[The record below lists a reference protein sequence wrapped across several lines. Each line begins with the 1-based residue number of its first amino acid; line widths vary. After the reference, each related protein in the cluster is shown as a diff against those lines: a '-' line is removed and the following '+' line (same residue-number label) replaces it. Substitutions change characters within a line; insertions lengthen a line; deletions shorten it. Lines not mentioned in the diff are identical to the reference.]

1 VPLTFALPPS
11 LGTAK
16 SAARAEL
23 IEGALF
29 RDLGERATVVVAASY
44 GELGELATSGRA
56 KLLWAPTM
64 VCSRLPSARA
74 VFTIARNGTS
84 SYRSVLVM
92 RKGPNASL
100 NRLAGLRAAWVDPL
114 SAGGYLLALALLRAR
129 GIDADTT
136 FSAQTFT
143 GSHRATIEAVLH
155 GTADIGAV
163 SAHQP
168 DEASISAVLRWY
180 AGPAADQLTPLAVSE
195 GCLND
200 ALIISSSVGEAE
212 AARLIDKLVPSAPG
226 ALARSRLLA
235 ALEAERLVPA
245 SLDDY
250 RRLSPLFDGEMA
262 PRARPSAPPPARSE
276 RPRSR

>member
-1 VPLTFALPPS
+1 MPLTFVLPPS

-16 SAARAEL
+16 AAARAEL
-23 IEGALF
+23 IESALF
-29 RDLGERATVVVAASY
+29 RDLGERAKVVVAATY
-44 GELGELATSGRA
+44 GEVSELATSGRA
-56 KLLWAPTM
+56 QLLWAPTM
-64 VCSRLPSARA
+64 VCTRLPSARA
-74 VFTIARNGTS
+74 IFTIARNGTT

-92 RKGPNASL
+92 RKGPSSSL

-114 SAGGYLLALALLRAR
+114 SAGGYLLAVALLRAR

-136 FSAQTFT
+136 FSTQTFT

-163 SAHQP
+163 SARQP
-168 DEASISAVLRWY
+168 DEESISAMLRWY
-180 AGPAADQLTPLAVSE
+180 AGPAADQLTALAVSE

-200 ALIISSSVGEAE
+200 ALVIANCVGESE
-212 AARLIDKLVPSAPG
+212 GARLIEKLVPSAPG
-226 ALARSRLLA
+226 AMARSRLLA

-245 SLDDY
+245 TLDDY
-250 RRLSPLFDGEMA
+250 HRLSALFSGEMS
-262 PRARPSAPPPARSE
+262 PRTRTSSPPARAE